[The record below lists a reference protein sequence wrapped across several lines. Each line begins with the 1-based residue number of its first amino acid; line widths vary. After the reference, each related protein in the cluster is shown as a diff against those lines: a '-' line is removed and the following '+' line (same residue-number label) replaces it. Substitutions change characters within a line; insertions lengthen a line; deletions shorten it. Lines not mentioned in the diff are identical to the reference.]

1 MSESDQEISVS
12 SEGLVLKGEV
22 VSDIRPAIRRIS
34 GTADSVLRLIDNVV
48 RLPADYISN
57 NLERFRCKYAERFE
71 EIPVDRRCEPS
82 MRIGCSVLKEV
93 AYSAEEPD
101 IQDLFANLLASAS
114 DTEKLDL
121 VHPGFATVISEMLP
135 FEAKLLA
142 SVANQPRQFSLAF
155 VRAVNPDRIAADRA
169 ISNLIRLGLLDWS
182 EKVYSKSDLQR
193 FIGRQF
199 YSAIDSNSLER
210 TILPLVNDVQKLKN
224 ELVQQLGRQHIRQ
237 DLEITAYGRNFIE
250 AVISNNSKPPENED

>member
-12 SEGLVLKGEV
+12 SEGLVLKGEI

-57 NLERFRCKYAERFE
+57 NLERFRSKYAERFD
-71 EIPVDRRCEPS
+71 EIPIDRRCEPS

-114 DTEKLDL
+114 DLNKVEL
-121 VHPGFATVISEMLP
+121 VHPGFATVISDMLP

-142 SVANQPRQFSLAF
+142 SVANQKGQF
-155 VRAVNPDRIAADRA
+155 AATLVYAESGNREATERA
-169 ISNLIRLGLLDWS
+169 IANLIRLGLIDWS
-182 EKVYSKSDLQR
+182 EKVYDERDLR
-193 FIGRQF
+193 KFIGRQY
-199 YSAIDSNSLER
+199 YSAIDPNRIEN
-210 TILPLVNDVQKLKN
+210 TVLPLVNDVQQLKN
-224 ELVQQLGRQHIRQ
+224 ELVRQLGRQHLRQ
-237 DLEITAYGRNFIE
+237 NLEITAYGRNFIE
-250 AVISNNSKPPENED
+250 TVIASNKESTKN